1 MSTNCHNYVTED
13 DVRNYLLDIQSRN
26 NVLDLDIQIS
36 GPEIMSAMQSAAR
49 EFNSLP
55 PYSVKAN
62 PNALSKETNLF
73 LDAIAYFIYL
83 QKLAYER
90 ERDVPYTAGGS
101 VGVELGAR
109 RIKHYQEAMQIHMQR
124 FQQAATTYK
133 RHINSNRGWGAVG

>member
-1 MSTNCHNYVTED
+1 MSHSCYVTED
-13 DVRNYLLDIQSRN
+13 DVRHYLLDIQVRN
-26 NVLDLDIQIS
+26 NLLDLDLQIS

-49 EFNSLP
+49 EFNGLQ
-55 PYSVKAN
+55 PYSVNVSAT
-62 PNALSKETNLF
+62 ALPKVNNMF

-109 RIKHYQEAMQIHMQR
+109 RIKHYQEAMQIYMQR
-124 FQQAATTYK
+124 FTQAAVAYK
-133 RHINSNRGWGAVG
+133 RTINSNRGWGQIG

>member
-1 MSTNCHNYVTED
+1 MSHSCYVTED
-13 DVRNYLLDIQSRN
+13 DVRRYLLDIQVRN
-26 NVLDLDIQIS
+26 NVLDLDLQIS

-49 EFNSLP
+49 EFNGLQ
-55 PYSVKAN
+55 PYSVTVTAT
-62 PNALSKETNLF
+62 ALPKVNNMF

-109 RIKHYQEAMQIHMQR
+109 RIKHYQEAMQIYMQR
-124 FQQAATTYK
+124 FTQAAVAYK
-133 RHINSNRGWGAVG
+133 RTVNSNRGWGQIG

>member
-1 MSTNCHNYVTED
+1 MAHSCYVTED
-13 DVRNYLLDIQSRN
+13 DVRHYLLDIQVRN
-26 NVLDLDIQIS
+26 NVLDLDLQIS

-49 EFNSLP
+49 EFNGLQ
-55 PYSVKAN
+55 PYSVTVSAT
-62 PNALSKETNLF
+62 ALPKVNNMF

-109 RIKHYQEAMQIHMQR
+109 RIKHYQEAMQIYMQR
-124 FQQAATTYK
+124 FTQAAVAYK
-133 RHINSNRGWGAVG
+133 RTANSNRGWGQIG

>member
-1 MSTNCHNYVTED
+1 MSNSCYVTED
-13 DVRNYLLDIQSRN
+13 DVRHYLLDIQVRN
-26 NVLDLDIQIS
+26 NILDLDLQIS

-49 EFNSLP
+49 EFNGLQ
-55 PYSVKAN
+55 PYSITVRA
-62 PNALSKETNLF
+62 NALPKVNNMF

-124 FQQAATTYK
+124 FTQAAVAYK
-133 RHINSNRGWGAVG
+133 RTVNSNQGWGQIG